1 MNYKSILACAF
12 AGMALTACNSDEN
25 SMQPTESGETV
36 HMTVTVSRETIQST
50 RTEFEENAEGGLN
63 CVWSGNDK
71 LYVTDDKGFN
81 KGGLTVAE
89 LKDNGANAV
98 FEGNISGIVGNKA
111 TLNYYYLGTA
121 SESLVVDDTK
131 VYTADYSVQDGKF
144 ESLPQKDILSA
155 TAEVIIS
162 NGKSYVADMT
172 LARRISFARFN
183 LKFAEDM
190 NVNPNF
196 KVTISGKGLNNVAKI
211 DTKDCSATYNAGE
224 VVMENVSATEDI
236 YMVLLPN
243 TLESGFDLKF
253 VVEDGENTYEG
264 ICPVGKKITQ
274 AKYYRKSLD
283 GGKFGGLEVPMS
295 YANEYTLRY
304 HANFDGAD
312 PAYIDD
318 VKHQAAP
325 VEFVYKTYEETGLPV
340 RDGYEFNGWAGSED
354 AESGDELG
362 ATLTMYEFMNNKV
375 NDVYAIWNKIFNY
388 SVEFDIT
395 GADAGQNAPETLT
408 YSGTET
414 EHNFTLPNQTINRD
428 GFEFKGWSETSNASD
443 NAITGSIIV
452 KSDKPQITLYPVWV
466 LKKSVIEVPG
476 AGGDEL

>member
-81 KGGLTVAE
+81 KGVLTVAE

-162 NGKSYVADMT
+162 NGK
-172 LARRISFARFN
+172 
-183 LKFAEDM
+183 
-190 NVNPNF
+190 
-196 KVTISGKGLNNVAKI
+196 
-211 DTKDCSATYNAGE
+211 
-224 VVMENVSATEDI
+224 
-236 YMVLLPN
+236 
-243 TLESGFDLKF
+243 
-253 VVEDGENTYEG
+253 
-264 ICPVGKKITQ
+264 
-274 AKYYRKSLD
+274 
-283 GGKFGGLEVPMS
+283 
-295 YANEYTLRY
+295 
-304 HANFDGAD
+304 
-312 PAYIDD
+312 
-318 VKHQAAP
+318 
-325 VEFVYKTYEETGLPV
+325 
-340 RDGYEFNGWAGSED
+340 
-354 AESGDELG
+354 
-362 ATLTMYEFMNNKV
+362 
-375 NDVYAIWNKIFNY
+375 
-388 SVEFDIT
+388 
-395 GADAGQNAPETLT
+395 
-408 YSGTET
+408 
-414 EHNFTLPNQTINRD
+414 
-428 GFEFKGWSETSNASD
+428 
-443 NAITGSIIV
+443 IV
-452 KSDKPQITLYPVWV
+452 CC
-466 LKKSVIEVPG
+466 
-476 AGGDEL
+476 